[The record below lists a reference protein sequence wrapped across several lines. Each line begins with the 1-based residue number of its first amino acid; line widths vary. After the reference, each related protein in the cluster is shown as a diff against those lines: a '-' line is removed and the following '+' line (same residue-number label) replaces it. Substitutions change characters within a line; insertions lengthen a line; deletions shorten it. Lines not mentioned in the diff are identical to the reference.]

1 MDRFSQVLEFRIR
14 EGFRIDGIRT
24 VLLGFLD
31 FDEFFDIVGFVDMLE
46 FLDIVEF
53 LEILEFLDIVDIL

>member
-24 VLLGFLD
+24 GLLGFLD
-31 FDEFFDIVGFVDMLE
+31 FDEFFDIVGFADMLE
-46 FLDIVEF
+46 FLGFFDF
-53 LEILEFLDIVDIL
+53 LRAPCLCGSVCA

>member
-14 EGFRIDGIRT
+14 EGFRIDGNGTGLI
-24 VLLGFLD
+24 GFLD

-46 FLDIVEF
+46 FLGIVEF
-53 LEILEFLDIVDIL
+53 LEFFDIVDIL

>member
-14 EGFRIDGIRT
+14 EEFRLDEIGT
-24 VLLGFLD
+24 GLLGFLD
-31 FDEFFDIVGFVDMLE
+31 FDEFLG
-46 FLDIVEF
+46 IVEF

>member
-1 MDRFSQVLEFRIR
+1 MDRFSQVLDFKIR
-14 EGFRIDGIRT
+14 EGFRIDGIGT
-24 VLLGFLD
+24 GLLGFLD

-46 FLDIVEF
+46 LLGIVEF

>member
-14 EGFRIDGIRT
+14 EGLRIDGIGIG
-24 VLLGFLD
+24 LLGFLD
-31 FDEFFDIVGFVDMLE
+31 FDEFFNIVGFADMLE
-46 FLDIVEF
+46 FFGIVEF

>member
-14 EGFRIDGIRT
+14 EGFRIDGIGT
-24 VLLGFLD
+24 GLLGFLD
-31 FDEFFDIVGFVDMLE
+31 FDEFFDIVGFVDILE
-46 FLDIVEF
+46 FLGIVEF

>member
-14 EGFRIDGIRT
+14 EGFRIDGIGT
-24 VLLGFLD
+24 GLLGFLD

-46 FLDIVEF
+46 FLGIVEF

>member
-14 EGFRIDGIRT
+14 EGFRIDGIGT
-24 VLLGFLD
+24 DLLGFLD

-46 FLDIVEF
+46 FLGIVEF